1 MELSDAMRL
10 VESLSKQVR
19 ELGTELANVNRNV
32 TEVQRRIGDLR
43 NKYRFYRRRTS
54 H

>member
-32 TEVQRRIGDLR
+32 TEVQRRIGDLEVFSA
-43 NKYRFYRRRTS
+43 NLAKKK
-54 H
+54 